1 MVAIKLSESAGS
13 GTKQTDAIVM
23 GCGFAGLVAANR
35 LGELGRVAVVL
46 EKGEDQSYLCNSRFT
61 GGVIHVCYKD
71 PMSSSEVL
79 RAAIEAATA
88 GTAYGPLADA
98 MAQNAGR
105 LITWLR
111 EHGANFARGGA
122 EEYKR
127 WVLTPI
133 RPQRR
138 GNYWKGY
145 GGDVLMRALEQNLV
159 RHGGRV
165 VRGARV
171 IEASQGPDGRWTVR
185 TENGQTHTAGAL
197 VIADGGFQGDHVL
210 VGRHLSPRPERLLQ
224 RGAAT
229 GCGDG
234 VRIAT
239 ALGAGTRGLDRFY
252 GHVMTA
258 QAIERSDL
266 WPYPWMDPIAAA
278 GIVVDATGQRFV
290 NESEGGIF
298 IANAIARLDD
308 PLSTWAVFDETIWSG
323 PGARGVIP
331 PNPNLAMAG
340 CDIRQ
345 APTIQALAEAIGV
358 PPANLAHTVSAYNEA
373 LASRTGANLRP
384 PRGEGPNQATPIA
397 SPPFLAVRLCAGI
410 TYTMGGIAI
419 DGHARVLDQA
429 GEIMPGLY
437 AAGSA
442 TGGLEGGPH
451 GGYVGGLA
459 KSGVTALQA
468 AEHIAGLST

>member
-1 MVAIKLSESAGS
+1 MVAMKVTENTGS
-13 GTKQTDAIVM
+13 GTQPIDALVM
-23 GCGFAGLVAANR
+23 GCGFAGLVVANR

-46 EKGEDQSYLCNSRFT
+46 EKGEIQSYPCNSRYT

-71 PMSSSEVL
+71 PMSSPEVL
-79 RAAIEAATA
+79 RAAIETATA

-111 EHGANFARGGA
+111 AHGANFARGGA

-145 GGDVLMRALEQNLV
+145 GGDVLMRLLEQNLE

-171 IEASQGPDGRWTVR
+171 VGASQESDGRWTVR
-185 TENGQTHTAGAL
+185 TESGQAYTAGAL
-197 VIADGGFQGDHVL
+197 VIADGGFQGDPAL

-239 ALGAGTRGLDRFY
+239 ALGAGTSGLDRFY

-258 QAIERSDL
+258 QAMERSDL

-290 NESEGGIF
+290 DESKGGIF

-308 PLSTWAVFDETIWSG
+308 PLSSWAVFDETIWSG

-345 APTIQALAEAIGV
+345 ATSTPELAEAIGV
-358 PPANLAHTVSAYNEA
+358 STKNLERTIGACNEA
-373 LASRTGANLRP
+373 LAQQTGASLRP
-384 PRGEGPNQATPIA
+384 PRGAGPNQAMPII
-397 SPPFLAVRLCAGI
+397 SPPFLAVRLAAGI

-429 GEIMPGLY
+429 GAVMPGLY

-459 KSGVTALQA
+459 KSGITGLQA
-468 AEHIAGLST
+468 AEHIAGLSA